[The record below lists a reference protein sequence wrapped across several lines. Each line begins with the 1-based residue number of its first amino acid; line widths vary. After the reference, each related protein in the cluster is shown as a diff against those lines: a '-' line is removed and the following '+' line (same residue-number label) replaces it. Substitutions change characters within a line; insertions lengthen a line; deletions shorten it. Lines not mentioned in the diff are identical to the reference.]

1 MEGIPSPKKPGAAR
15 AGVLVGALLLALLL
29 LLPGIWYARY
39 HDQLAMTVRTFPR
52 PGAVP
57 TRPSGLISLPPP
69 GPGRNRTVQIRHKGG
84 QVVTTVND
92 GNLTITARTT
102 DPLPPSN
109 PLDALG
115 QDLCDR
121 YNAWKCARGDSSQPS
136 YVFTGA
142 GRGPMTMQM
151 HGALPFTL
159 PPVAISRLK
168 RIPAPAHAPGTHA
181 P

>member
-1 MEGIPSPKKPGAAR
+1 MEGVPSPKKPGAAR
-15 AGVLVGALLLALLL
+15 AGVLVGALLLALL
-29 LLPGIWYARY
+29 PGVWYARY

-52 PGAVP
+52 PGAAP

-92 GNLTITARTT
+92 GNLTITARAT

-121 YNAWKCARGDSSQPS
+121 YNAWKCARRFKPAQLCVYGCRQGTHDDANAWR
-136 YVFTGA
+136 T
-142 GRGPMTMQM
+142 
-151 HGALPFTL
+151 
-159 PPVAISRLK
+159 PVH
-168 RIPAPAHAPGTHA
+168 PAPGC
-181 P
+181 